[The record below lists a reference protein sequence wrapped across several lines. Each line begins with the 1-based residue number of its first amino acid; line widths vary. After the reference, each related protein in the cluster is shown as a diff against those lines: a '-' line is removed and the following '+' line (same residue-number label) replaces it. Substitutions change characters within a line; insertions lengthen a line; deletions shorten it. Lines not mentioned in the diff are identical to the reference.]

1 MGIQH
6 EAFGRNGVFIPLL
19 FILIGIFLGMRETR
33 FRSSNSI
40 SLKTSINNGVKISAI
55 NAVIMSA
62 FIYIY
67 YTWIDPGFFT
77 HKINEAL
84 VLMKSNGN
92 TPEEI
97 KEYILTAKI
106 IFSPGKLSSFTLFGY
121 LMLGIIYSAVCGL
134 LLQKIPVLS
143 KTD

>member
-1 MGIQH
+1 
-6 EAFGRNGVFIPLL
+6 
-19 FILIGIFLGMRETR
+19 
-33 FRSSNSI
+33 
-40 SLKTSINNGVKISAI
+40 
-55 NAVIMSA
+55 MSV

-67 YTWIDPGFFT
+67 YSWIDPGFFT

-84 VLMKSNGN
+84 ILMKSNGN

-121 LMLGIIYSAVCGL
+121 LILGIIYSAICGL
-134 LLQKIPVLS
+134 LLHKIPALGITR
-143 KTD
+143 K